1 MGSSQCREGSLI
13 PPPMCSGRAA
23 RLAVCRACRY
33 RTLTGIQFFG
43 VDAGTKREG
52 PDVSGLETAIR
63 TALENSDR
71 DSAEVR
77 ARIYQSARQAL
88 EAGLRKQDITDADVV
103 AHHRHRLE
111 TTIHTIESEER
122 ARLHPRQ
129 GPPEVPVPP
138 VVEMPEPRHHV
149 EEPAHRAQ
157 EPVYRAHED
166 DNLAVTGETR
176 GYNAA
181 RHVDDASLDGVHAS
195 SADQLG
201 AAPDGEMR
209 GETRATPDRRGG
221 MDFRPERAAVRR
233 KPRKFFSR
241 LLVWCVALAFIG
253 TGAWWVYTSGLLM
266 TAAERDTS
274 VANPPASTQPEDF
287 NGEDAA
293 GNSASPHSDEPVTID
308 PQNSF
313 SADWIEIFKPSDA
326 DKIQAGARAR
336 TENVTETEGPAVR
349 LTSES
354 ANTDGNVSISVPANV
369 LQQLAGKSSTIALTL
384 QSTTDEPTQIT
395 VECDF
400 QSLGNCA
407 RHRFNVTREKSDALL
422 QLRFDRSLAPNSP
435 GRLMIN
441 SDVDGK
447 ARGIN
452 LFAVRILPGQ

>member
-1 MGSSQCREGSLI
+1 M
-13 PPPMCSGRAA
+13 
-23 RLAVCRACRY
+23 
-33 RTLTGIQFFG
+33 
-43 VDAGTKREG
+43 
-52 PDVSGLETAIR
+52 SGLETAIR
-63 TALENSDR
+63 TALDNSDR

-138 VVEMPEPRHHV
+138 VVEIPEPAHHV
-149 EEPAHRAQ
+149 EEPAYPEQ
-157 EPVYRAHED
+157 EPVYRGSEPIYREGGD
-166 DNLAVTGETR
+166 DHLAVTGETR
-176 GYNAA
+176 GYE
-181 RHVDDASLDGVHAS
+181 RTSRRTDDASLDDVHAS

-201 AAPDGEMR
+201 AAPDGEML
-209 GETRATPDRRGG
+209 GEMRATPEKRGG

-241 LLVWCVALAFIG
+241 LLVWCVLLAFMG
-253 TGAWWVYTSGLLM
+253 TGAWWVYSSGLLM

-287 NGEDAA
+287 DGEESA
-293 GNSASPHSDEPVTID
+293 GNGAHADGDQPVAID

-313 SADWIEIFKPSDA
+313 SADWIEVFKPSDA
-326 DKIQAGARAR
+326 DKIQSGPRAR

-354 ANTDGNVSISVPANV
+354 GNTDGNVSITIPANV

-422 QLRFDRSLAPNSP
+422 QVRFDRSLAPNSP

>member
-1 MGSSQCREGSLI
+1 
-13 PPPMCSGRAA
+13 
-23 RLAVCRACRY
+23 
-33 RTLTGIQFFG
+33 LTGIQSFG

-63 TALENSDR
+63 TALDNSDR

-88 EAGLRKQDITDADVV
+88 EAGLRKQDITDAEVV

-122 ARLHPRQ
+122 TRLHPRQ

-138 VVEMPEPRHHV
+138 VVEIPEPAHHV
-149 EEPAHRAQ
+149 EEPA
-157 EPVYRAHED
+157 YRAEEPIYREGED
-166 DNLAVTGETR
+166 DHLAVTGETR
-176 GYNAA
+176 AYNATS
-181 RHVDDASLDGVHAS
+181 RRTDDASLDDVHAS

-209 GETRATPDRRGG
+209 GETRATSEKRGG

-241 LLVWCVALAFIG
+241 LLVWCVLLAFIG
-253 TGAWWVYTSGLLM
+253 TGAWWVYSSGLLM

-287 NGEDAA
+287 DGEESA
-293 GNSASPHSDEPVTID
+293 GNSAPSDGDQPVAID

-313 SADWIEIFKPSDA
+313 SADWIEVFKPADA
-326 DKIQAGARAR
+326 DKIESGPRAR

-349 LTSES
+349 LTSQS
-354 ANTDGNVSISVPANV
+354 GNTDGNVSITIPANV

-422 QLRFDRSLAPNSP
+422 QVRFDRSLAPNSP

>member
-1 MGSSQCREGSLI
+1 M
-13 PPPMCSGRAA
+13 
-23 RLAVCRACRY
+23 
-33 RTLTGIQFFG
+33 
-43 VDAGTKREG
+43 
-52 PDVSGLETAIR
+52 SGLETAIR
-63 TALENSDR
+63 TALDNSDR
-71 DSAEVR
+71 DNAEVR

-103 AHHRHRLE
+103 AYHRHRLE

-138 VVEMPEPRHHV
+138 VVEMPEPAHHI
-149 EEPAHRAQ
+149 EEPAFRAE
-157 EPVYRAHED
+157 EPPYREHED
-166 DNLAVTGETR
+166 DNLAVVGETR

-181 RHVDDASLDGVHAS
+181 HVDDASLDDVHAS

>member
-1 MGSSQCREGSLI
+1 MPHLPLPNFDRHVIFEL
-13 PPPMCSGRAA
+13 
-23 RLAVCRACRY
+23 
-33 RTLTGIQFFG
+33 
-43 VDAGTKREG
+43 DAGRKREG

-63 TALENSDR
+63 TALDNSDR

-88 EAGLRKQDITDADVV
+88 EAGLRKQDITDSDVV

-138 VVEMPEPRHHV
+138 VVEMPEPVHHAA
-149 EEPAHRAQ
+149 EPAYPAQ
-157 EPVYRAHED
+157 EDHDPV
-166 DNLAVTGETR
+166 VTGETR
-176 GYNAA
+176 GHHAA
-181 RHVDDASLDGVHAS
+181 SRTSDDASLDDVHAS
-195 SADQLG
+195 SVDQLG
-201 AAPDGEMR
+201 AAPHGEMR
-209 GETRATPDRRGG
+209 GEMRAAPEKRGG

-241 LLVWCVALAFIG
+241 LLVCCVLLAFIG
-253 TGAWWVYTSGLLM
+253 TGAWWAYSSGLLL

-287 NGEDAA
+287 DGEDSAA
-293 GNSASPHSDEPVTID
+293 NSPPSHDDQPVTID

-313 SADWIEIFKPSDA
+313 SADWIEVFKPSDA
-326 DKIQAGARAR
+326 DKIESGARAR
-336 TENVTETEGPAVR
+336 TENVTETEGQAVR
-349 LTSES
+349 LTSQS
-354 ANTDGNVSISVPANV
+354 GNTDGNVSITIPANV

-422 QLRFDRSLAPNSP
+422 QVRFDRSLAPNSA
-435 GRLMIN
+435 GWLMIN

>member
-1 MGSSQCREGSLI
+1 M
-13 PPPMCSGRAA
+13 
-23 RLAVCRACRY
+23 
-33 RTLTGIQFFG
+33 
-43 VDAGTKREG
+43 
-52 PDVSGLETAIR
+52 SGLETAIR
-63 TALENSDR
+63 TALDNSDR

-129 GPPEVPVPP
+129 GPPEIPVPP
-138 VVEMPEPRHHV
+138 VVEMPEPAHH
-149 EEPAHRAQ
+149 AA
-157 EPVYRAHED
+157 ED
-166 DNLAVTGETR
+166 EALAIVGETR
-176 GYNAA
+176 DHASFSQRA
-181 RHVDDASLDGVHAS
+181 DEASLDDVRAGTAGH
-195 SADQLG
+195 LG

-209 GETRATPDRRGG
+209 ATPDKRGG

-241 LLVWCVALAFIG
+241 LLVWCVLLAFIG
-253 TGAWWVYTSGLLM
+253 IGGWWAYSSGLLL
-266 TAAERDTS
+266 TAAQRDTS

-287 NGEDAA
+287 DGEDTADNN
-293 GNSASPHSDEPVTID
+293 GSSHVDEPVTID
-308 PQNSF
+308 PQNNF
-313 SADWIEIFKPSDA
+313 SADWIEVFKPADA
-326 DKIQAGARAR
+326 DKIQSGPRAR
-336 TENVTETEGPAVR
+336 TENINETEGPAVR
-349 LTSES
+349 LTSQS
-354 ANTDGNVSISVPANV
+354 GNTDGNISISVPANV

-395 VECDF
+395 VECNF

-407 RHRFNVTREKSDALL
+407 RHRFNVTREKSDALV
-422 QLRFDRSLAPNSP
+422 QVRFDRSLAPNSP
-435 GRLMIN
+435 GQLMIN